1 MKYEINDNFLGE
13 LDMTKKLY
21 ERRNPIA
28 QCCHYNKHIEAMT
41 SEGLYC
47 KSDIAAELAHRDI
60 IIEDLFGIYWQLLGV
75 IEANTDPNK
84 DVLDKLLVES
94 AYNVLNKHKLSQY
107 TPRWDKTPN

>member
-1 MKYEINDNFLGE
+1 MKYEINDIFLGE

-28 QCCHYNKHIEAMT
+28 QCCHYTKHIEAMT

-60 IIEDLFGIYWQLLGV
+60 IIEDLSSILSRIAEELGFTEKHTSYATKRDL
-75 IEANTDPNK
+75 INK
-84 DVLDKLLVES
+84 
-94 AYNVLNKHKLSQY
+94 AYTALNQYGLSQH
-107 TPRWDKTPN
+107 KE